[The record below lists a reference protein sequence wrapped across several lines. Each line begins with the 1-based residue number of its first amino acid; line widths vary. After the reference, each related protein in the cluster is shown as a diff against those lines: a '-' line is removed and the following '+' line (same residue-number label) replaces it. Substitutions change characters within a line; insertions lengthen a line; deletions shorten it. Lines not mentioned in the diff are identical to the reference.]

1 MPEWMHYSLLA
12 IVLWGIVG
20 LLQKLGTNRIS
31 APSLLIWLTVG
42 FVVLLPLFMREAN
55 LWDMGKR
62 GVLVGIVAGVLNGMG
77 SWFLFASLE
86 KGAKASVAVPLTALY
101 PLVTVV
107 LATVFL
113 AETLTGLQWVGVL
126 LALLSGAMLS
136 YEVSGATPEK
146 DSSPTSD

>member
-31 APSLLIWLTVG
+31 ATSLLIWLTVG

-55 LWDMGKR
+55 LWDMSKR
-62 GVLVGIVAGVLNGMG
+62 GVLVGILAGVLNGMG

-107 LATVFL
+107 LATLFL
-113 AETLTGLQWVGVL
+113 AETLTGLQWLGVF

-136 YEVSGATPEK
+136 YEVSDTTPGE
-146 DSSPTSD
+146 DSSPTPD

>member
-1 MPEWMHYSLLA
+1 MPEWMHFSLLA

-31 APSLLIWLTVG
+31 ATSLLIWLTVG
-42 FVVLLPLFMREAN
+42 FIVLLPLFMHDVS
-55 LWDMGKR
+55 LVGLGGR
-62 GVLVGIVAGVLNGMG
+62 GILVGILGGILNGLG

-113 AETLTGLQWVGVL
+113 AETLTGLQWIGVL

-136 YEVSGATPEK
+136 YEVSDTAPDR
-146 DSSPTSD
+146 DS

>member
-42 FVVLLPLFMREAN
+42 FIVLLPLFMREAN

-101 PLVTVV
+101 PLITVV

-113 AETLTGLQWVGVL
+113 AETLTGLQWIGVL

-136 YEVSGATPEK
+136 YELPDAASK
-146 DSSPTSD
+146 RDS